1 MEFASRQAGAGTVAE
16 IAGRLDSVTSPAC
29 EQRIRELIDGGVTSV
44 VLDLARLEYVSS
56 AGLRVLLLTAKLL
69 KAKGGQLRIAGVQPE
84 VRSVFDMSGFSAMF
98 QVEESVAAALASLA

>member
-1 MEFASRQAGAGTVAE
+1 VEFASRQEGAGTVAE

-29 EQRIRELIDGGVTSV
+29 EQRIRELID
-44 VLDLARLEYVSS
+44 DLARLQYVSS

-69 KAKGGQLRIAGVQPE
+69 KARDGQLRIAGVQPE

-98 QVEESVAAALASLA
+98 QVEESVAAALASLG